1 MPVVCIDCG
10 TPRCNESPDTDKVQ
24 ITWDEFYDTDRCAF
38 CDRTWHLSPCEDC
51 NVLTCEACWEI
62 VGCTECSTTE

>member
-1 MPVVCIDCG
+1 MEVCEQCG
-10 TPRCNESPDTDKVQ
+10 GPNCSTSTTVITTAKYES
-24 ITWDEFYDTDRCAF
+24 IDRCSH